1 MEGLNSNCFYSKGR
15 KLSASNLSLFPPPSI
30 CSTRSP
36 PFLVYPLVCPW
47 VATTNPSIVIIHP
60 LIPVGPC
67 PKLRHCRNRQG
78 CPVCIEGSQA
88 LVGRTPTC
96 VTQSVQPNTPQPQIF
111 GGGKSVK
118 RRWSRHSSLSGQG
131 GLEPIGR
138 SSAGLPFTITPRVAG
153 GNEGHVK

>member
-96 VTQSVQPNTPQPQIF
+96 VTLSVQPNTPQPQIF
-111 GGGKSVK
+111 GGGKVCQTSLEQAQFSW
-118 RRWSRHSSLSGQG
+118 WSRRPGANRKKLNRLTLHNY
-131 GLEPIGR
+131 
-138 SSAGLPFTITPRVAG
+138 SASCRR
-153 GNEGHVK
+153 E